1 MNVSNYCSLFP
12 DYSPASNHT
21 KTPLYLQH
29 IAINAK
35 IADLASIVHS
45 QWRQNKYR
53 TSKRGHIFKEGSKMK
68 TSKLAILSIVAILFL
83 AGSNLFAHSHRRCR
97 RPRPRRM
104 KRRHH
109 MRRTE
114 NFNRGNTRLNNRSY
128 SSNQR
133 AANNCSNYVN
143 GYYTGSNSS
152 YNNRNRVTTTVTTT
166 TTVTRTI
173 TKRSRY

>member
-35 IADLASIVHS
+35 IADLA
-45 QWRQNKYR
+45 
-53 TSKRGHIFKEGSKMK
+53 
-68 TSKLAILSIVAILFL
+68 SIVAILFL